1 LKNTGFP
8 VERQQREE
16 RTREKKNTAPQ
27 DKTKTAAQNKTNTE
41 YTEDT
46 ENHRGRFLGREKA
59 KNEL

>member
-16 RTREKKNTAPQ
+16 RTGEKKNTAPQ
-27 DKTKTAAQNKTNTE
+27 DKTNTE